1 MRKMKIAA
9 TVGGLAGLAA
19 LALPA
24 SASDVT
30 LALNNPGGSRTV
42 YVEDLLG
49 QPLTTLDFGT
59 TRTQPV
65 RVRVVDTTMDRAG
78 FQVSATMSNLYKATG
93 TSSYDYTASI
103 PSSAVTVG
111 YPQVPLSMKDVS
123 AVVTPVFDL
132 AENVTGQTLCTSI
145 QLVGGT
151 VCDISVS
158 GVRGLRQTVTVPV
171 DLADLTALPLV
182 PQQGETGAF
191 TTPNYSGIG
200 DHSGKPD
207 PLPTA
212 TSRRFVSGG
221 LGTVLTT
228 IQSRLATLVGATAP
242 ATSVVDAGTVTDTLR
257 TALGTGTGGV
267 PVFDLL
273 SLTDAQALVDGLVAT
288 LKPLVPAD
296 VVAQS
301 GTYLSFPLLNVAVP
315 SSAEAGDYRGTLVV
329 TSVQL

>member
-1 MRKMKIAA
+1 MRRMKLIPAV
-9 TVGGLAGLAA
+9 TGLVGVTA

-24 SASDVT
+24 TAADVT

-49 QPLTTLDFGT
+49 QPLSTLDFGA
-59 TRTQPV
+59 TRSQPV

-93 TSSYDYTASI
+93 ASTYDRTKSI
-103 PSSAVTVG
+103 PSSAVSVG
-111 YPQVPLSMKDVS
+111 YPQVPISVKDVS
-123 AVVTPVFDL
+123 ATVTPVFDL
-132 AENVTGQTLCTSI
+132 AENVTGGTLCTAI

-151 VCDISVS
+151 VCNIAVS
-158 GVRGLRQTVTVPV
+158 GVRGLRQSVTVPV
-171 DLADLTALPLV
+171 DLADLAPLPLV

-191 TTPNYSGIG
+191 TTPNYLGIG
-200 DHSGKPD
+200 DHPGKPD
-207 PLPTA
+207 PVPTA

-221 LGTVLTT
+221 LGTVLTG
-228 IQSRLATLVGATAP
+228 IQARLVALLGTTAP
-242 ATSVVDAGTVTDTLR
+242 ASSVIDTGTLTTTLR
-257 TALGTGTGGV
+257 TALGTGVGGV

-273 SLTDAQALVDGLVAT
+273 SAADAQSLVDGLTAT
-288 LKPLVPAD
+288 LLTLTPSD

-315 SSAEAGDYRGTLVV
+315 STTEAGDYRGTLVV